1 MECLNTYNVT
11 AQVYDR
17 QDKDKQTLLI
27 NRIIEARSDSNAIN
41 EFYGQNPEYEIIK
54 IFSTEKI

>member
-17 QDKDKQTLLI
+17 HDKDKQTLLI
-27 NRIIEARSDSNAIN
+27 NRIIKARSDSNAIN
-41 EFYGQNPEYEIIK
+41 EFYGQNPEYKIIK